1 MSIMMIM
8 EWDGIT
14 AAQYDQVRS
23 IVNWEGNRAKGGL
36 FHVAAVTPEG
46 LRVTDVWDSAEEF
59 NQFVE
64 TRLMPGVAKAGIT
77 SQPRVEIFA
86 AHAVFAP
93 GYKKL

>member
-1 MSIMMIM
+1 MPIMMIM

-14 AAQYDQVRS
+14 SAQYDQVRS
-23 IVNWEGNRAKGGL
+23 LVRWEEDKPKGGL
-36 FHVAAVTPEG
+36 FHVAAATPKG
-46 LRVTDVWDSAEEF
+46 IRVTDVWDSAEEF

-64 TRLMPGVAKAGIT
+64 SRLMPGVQKAGIQ
-77 SQPRVEIFA
+77 SQPRVEIFP